1 MNHVIKTTKRS
12 LAVIVL
18 ACAAMLLP
26 GRADAIKYMGLKDAI
41 KHFLPKGA
49 KVSKVTKTLSASQLA
64 AVKKRFNLK
73 DKTDYKD
80 VITAGP
86 HEIYIG
92 RGAGDK
98 AEVYI
103 FIMEQYWRTC
113 YHKFA
118 VGISPDG
125 KIIEVAPMEL
135 PCPYQRPIAKK
146 SFLNQFKGKQIK
158 KGGAVPAHLNKDID
172 VVTGATASSEATA
185 LVARRALALFEV
197 FFAS

>member
-1 MNHVIKTTKRS
+1 MIHAIQNAKRS
-12 LAVIVL
+12 LAVIAL
-18 ACAAMLLP
+18 ACATVFLP
-26 GRADAIKYMGLKDAI
+26 GRADAIKYMGLKEAI

-49 KVSKVTKTLSASQLA
+49 KVSKVSKTLSPDQLA
-64 AVKKRFNLK
+64 AVKKRFNLN
-73 DKTDYKD
+73 DKTDYKN

-86 HEIYIG
+86 YDIYIG
-92 RGAGDK
+92 RGADDK

-113 YHKFA
+113 YHKFV

-125 KIIEVAPMEL
+125 KIIEVAPMDL

-158 KGGAVPAHLNKDID
+158 KGGAVPAHLRKDID

-185 LVARRALALFEV
+185 LIARRALALFEV
-197 FFAS
+197 FFAN